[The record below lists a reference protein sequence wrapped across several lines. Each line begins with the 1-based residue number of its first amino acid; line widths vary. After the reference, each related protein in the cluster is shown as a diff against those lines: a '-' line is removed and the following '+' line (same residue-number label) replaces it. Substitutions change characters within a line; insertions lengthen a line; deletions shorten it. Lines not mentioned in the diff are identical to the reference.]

1 MTTTPLAPRCPALHG
16 TDFAHRPE
24 DTYNALRAAGPAAWA
39 EIAPGVYALVVT
51 SHHAAIDVLTDTDTY
66 SKDARRW
73 RALVEGQVP
82 PDSPVLGIMGWRPSL
97 LYTDGADHAR
107 LRTAMEDCLARID
120 PHHLAEITR
129 SRALSLVQAIAP
141 DGEADLMAVYC
152 DSLPVLVFAELLG
165 CTAELTARM
174 VRACQG
180 IINAGHE
187 AGQAAADF
195 AGILAEL
202 IQARKAQPGR
212 DVTSWMLSH
221 PQTLTD
227 DEVLYQLYCLVGAG
241 TIPTTAWIASTL
253 RLLLTD
259 EEYTSRLTGGG
270 VTVRRAME
278 QVLWQR
284 SPLGTFAT
292 HYARRP
298 TLLHGVPVPADVPVM
313 VSHAAT
319 GTDPT
324 LPEGL
329 GSECR
334 AHLAWSA
341 GPHHCPARSQASVI
355 AQTAIEVVLDRLWNV
370 ELTAHHIPNRHGPFH
385 QCPERLPVRFDRPDD
400 APRTHRSY
408 PAGGTA

>member
-1 MTTTPLAPRCPALHG
+1 MNTSPAAPRCPALHG
-16 TDFAHRPE
+16 ASFAHRPQ
-24 DTYNALRAAGPAAWA
+24 DAYDALRAAGPAAWA
-39 EIAPGVYALVVT
+39 EIAPGVHALVVT
-51 SHHAAIDVLTDTDTY
+51 GHRAALDVLTDTETY

-73 RALVEGQVP
+73 RALAEGHVP
-82 PDSPVLGIMGWRPSL
+82 PDSPVLGIMGWLPSL
-97 LYTDGADHAR
+97 LYADGADHAR

-120 PHHLAEITR
+120 PHHLAEVTR
-129 SRALSLVQAIAP
+129 SRALSLIQAVAP
-141 DGEADLMAVYC
+141 AGEADLMAAYC

-165 CTAELTARM
+165 CTPALTGRM

-180 IINAGHE
+180 IINAGPE

-202 IQARKAQPGR
+202 IQARRAQPGR

-221 PQTLTD
+221 PQNLTD

-259 EEYTSRLTGGG
+259 DEYTSRLTGGG
-270 VTVRRAME
+270 ITVRRAME
-278 QVLWQR
+278 QVLWRR

-292 HYARRP
+292 HYARHP

-319 GTDPT
+319 GTDPS
-324 LPEGL
+324 LSAGL
-329 GSECR
+329 GTECR

-341 GPHHCPARSQASVI
+341 GPHQCPARSHASVI

-370 ELTAHHIPNRHGPFH
+370 DLIEHDIPNRHGPFH
-385 QCPERLPVRFDRPDD
+385 QCPERLPVRFDRSDS
-400 APRTHRSY
+400 ARYTYRSS